1 MAKAGDTFI
10 TTLKLAHAKW
20 GTHRHTN
27 TRPRISR
34 EGYLQIPAPI
44 ARSLNITN
52 SNTTVQSPIY
62 NVSTADDF
70 IKDKPLLASGASKK
84 GYKFAK
90 QFHGKG
96 NLKLLGLWFAHF
108 NAKPG
113 DQIEIKFLTPTD
125 ILLTKI

>member
-1 MAKAGDTFI
+1 MAKSGDKFI
-10 TTLKLAHAKW
+10 TTLKLSHARW

-27 TRPRISR
+27 TRTKRSK

-44 ARSLNITN
+44 ARALNLTN
-52 SNTTVQSPIY
+52 SNAIYQSPIY
-62 NVSTADDF
+62 NVSTADGF
-70 IKDKPLLASGASKK
+70 IKNKPLLASGSSKK

-96 NLKLLGLWFAHF
+96 NLKLLGLWYAHI
-108 NAKPG
+108 NADIG